1 MKPENNRYFILLQK
15 SVKPT
20 VRRQLRK
27 TLIQLHG
34 SLVLA
39 ILLMAG
45 MDDTEWK
52 QLCYVWVALNF
63 FSYIPVLVIQA
74 VVVKILSDFW
84 DL

>member
-1 MKPENNRYFILLQK
+1 MKPENNRYFILPQK

-45 MDDTEWK
+45 MDDIEWK
-52 QLCYVWVALNF
+52 QLCYVWVALSF